1 MRYNNLWSKSLI
13 AGFALL
19 TSLAIY
25 WKKKRVRF
33 KISNY
38 QRNVLTLKQTV
49 GIIVY
54 IYCNNVILDYLLAMF
69 KPNDLVFFSE
79 ELRVLV
85 MENLLL
91 RFAFPIF
98 LIFKTKKTLQSL
110 WTSNNIRRSEFYMTK
125 LHLKPS
131 TFHLP
136 PSTPESTSS
145 GKDNKVSV
153 VLERKEENA
162 GEFSK
167 SNKTS
172 VQITSLGIIRTP
184 SVMPDISC

>member
-125 LHLKPS
+125 LHFKPS
-131 TFHLP
+131 TA
-136 PSTPESTSS
+136 ESTFS

-153 VLERKEENA
+153 VLESNEKNA